1 MGKKDRLCPNP
12 VMAHKKKLKQKE
24 IKKAKGQKVKRT
36 EARTMLRDPDAL
48 AAEIS
53 RVAEE
58 ATHSS
63 EARAQLKA
71 LQAHQRVLT
80 KSIKAD
86 ANKKPE
92 ELGFKGA
99 PPRGQMPRGPRG
111 VQARPP
117 PLPRGAPPPHAFVG
131 RGPPPPPPRG
141 APGRGPP
148 PPPPRFPRGTP
159 PPPPPLSNAAP
170 PRGGFRP
177 PLPPGP
183 PPRVRRRP
191 PPPPG
196 APPPHAFPR
205 PPAKRAAA
213 AAGPVGPAR
222 PKGPKVLGRA
232 VGVADL
238 VRDQTFVP
246 ARVRGVRRA
255 PVNAKRKRPTA
266 ATTSAPAQ
274 IHAARA
280 PAPAPADAFSAFM
293 DEMKALPEPGE

>member
-92 ELGFKGA
+92 ELGFCTFA
-99 PPRGQMPRGPRG
+99 
-111 VQARPP
+111 A
-117 PLPRGAPPPHAFVG
+117 
-131 RGPPPPPPRG
+131 
-141 APGRGPP
+141 
-148 PPPPRFPRGTP
+148 
-159 PPPPPLSNAAP
+159 LSNCNRPHPALAP
-170 PRGGFRP
+170 QRTRTQDCC
-177 PLPPGP
+177 L
-183 PPRVRRRP
+183 
-191 PPPPG
+191 
-196 APPPHAFPR
+196 H
-205 PPAKRAAA
+205 
-213 AAGPVGPAR
+213 
-222 PKGPKVLGRA
+222 
-232 VGVADL
+232 
-238 VRDQTFVP
+238 
-246 ARVRGVRRA
+246 
-255 PVNAKRKRPTA
+255 
-266 ATTSAPAQ
+266 
-274 IHAARA
+274 H
-280 PAPAPADAFSAFM
+280 
-293 DEMKALPEPGE
+293 